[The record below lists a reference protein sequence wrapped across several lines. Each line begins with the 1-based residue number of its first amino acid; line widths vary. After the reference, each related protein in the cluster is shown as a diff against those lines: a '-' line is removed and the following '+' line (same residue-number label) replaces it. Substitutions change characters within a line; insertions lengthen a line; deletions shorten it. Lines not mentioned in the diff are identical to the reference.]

1 MPYKNI
7 EINPVSYSEN
17 TTDKL
22 SQYYKGF
29 SSLDS
34 SNHSSKIYDFNL
46 VKQDIINHFNTRR
59 GQRVMNPKFG
69 TIIWDMLMEPFTPEV
84 KDVIA
89 SDITN
94 IVNSDP
100 RVYPLQININEYE
113 QGFLIEL
120 TLAMKNTNQS
130 SALKLAFDQKLG
142 LKVL

>member
-1 MPYKNI
+1 
-7 EINPVSYSEN
+7 
-17 TTDKL
+17 
-22 SQYYKGF
+22 
-29 SSLDS
+29 
-34 SNHSSKIYDFNL
+34 
-46 VKQDIINHFNTRR
+46 
-59 GQRVMNPKFG
+59 MNPKFG